1 MSAVTHVVLV
11 QWQDGAD
18 AAAEAEADAI
28 AQEHLPRIDGVTSVE
43 SGPSISTEGKE
54 GDFDWMLVVGFRDRD
69 ALAAYLPHPEHR
81 PVAEH
86 IGANSERV
94 VVFDVEGR

>member
-1 MSAVTHVVLV
+1 MAGRHRPFRRGRRDRAGAPAAV
-11 QWQDGAD
+11 
-18 AAAEAEADAI
+18 
-28 AQEHLPRIDGVTSVE
+28 DGVLSVS
-43 SGPSISTEGKE
+43 SGTSISTEGKE

>member
-11 QWQDGAD
+11 QWRDGAD
-18 AAAEAEADAI
+18 AADGADAI
-28 AQEHLPRIDGVTSVE
+28 AREHLPRIDGVLSVE

-69 ALAAYLPHPEHR
+69 ALAGYLPHPEHR

-86 IGANSERV
+86 IGANSAQV

>member
-1 MSAVTHVVLV
+1 MPAVTHVVLV
-11 QWQDGAD
+11 RWQDGVD
-18 AAAEAEADAI
+18 ASAEADAI
-28 AQEHLPRIDGVTSVE
+28 TREHLPGIDGVLSVE
-43 SGPSISTEGKE
+43 SGPSVSTEGKE

-69 ALAAYLPHPEHR
+69 ALAGYLPHADHR

-86 IGANSERV
+86 IGANSAQV